1 MLFANSVNIW
11 YLNFRRNGQRY
22 RHLLALFAVVHRS
35 NNEGTTLLDY
45 AIVMQ
50 VGVYIFDLCLRA
62 CGTDLTGYSFA
73 LNEKRLKTTVSFVL

>member
-62 CGTDLTGYSFA
+62 CRTDYSFT
-73 LNEKRLKTTVSFVL
+73 LNEKRQKTTVSFVL